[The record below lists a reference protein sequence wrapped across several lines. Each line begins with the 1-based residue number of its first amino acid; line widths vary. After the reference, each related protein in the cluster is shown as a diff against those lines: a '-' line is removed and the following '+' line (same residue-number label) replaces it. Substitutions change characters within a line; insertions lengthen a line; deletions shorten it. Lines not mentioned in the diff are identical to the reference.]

1 MKIKPP
7 PPPPQK
13 KKKNKRTL
21 ACQSNATSSVV
32 IQIKGNTSNYEK
44 FVNKIT
50 FLHK

>member
-1 MKIKPP
+1 MKINP
-7 PPPPQK
+7 PPPPQ

-21 ACQSNATSSVV
+21 ACQSNGTSSVF